1 MHCFLSLINSDI
13 IMLFIF
19 PVNPADIVN
28 DRQDGNEYYASFAK
42 VEMALVEKLW
52 GAMKVSVF
60 FCGF

>member
-1 MHCFLSLINSDI
+1 
-13 IMLFIF
+13 MLFIF
-19 PVNPADIVN
+19 PVSPADIVN

-60 FCGF
+60 FLWILNRDIRNVPS

>member
-1 MHCFLSLINSDI
+1 
-13 IMLFIF
+13 MLFIF

-42 VEMALVEKLW
+42 VEMSLVEKLW

-60 FCGF
+60 FLWILNRDIRNAPS

>member
-1 MHCFLSLINSDI
+1 
-13 IMLFIF
+13 MLFIF